1 MKYKNVTVFT
11 GAGVSADS
19 GLPTF
24 RDPKGLWDNH
34 NPDIVSSVG
43 GFERNREEFMDFWDT
58 ARGYFQGDNFKPN
71 KAHELLA
78 MWERLQHA
86 HGGEFNLITTN
97 VDNLHDL
104 AGSSDPIKIHGDI
117 LVNGREY
124 EYEVEGKVFSWHM
137 PDVVLFGDSKHR
149 AEDMWRAVAKA
160 DLFVC
165 VGSSLSIG
173 GDDAIIYNAKDQG
186 AVTVEVNPNPTG
198 HAGFDVVIPK
208 SATEG
213 LEDLTTLLW
222 GKG

>member
-86 HGGEFNLITTN
+86 TWWR
-97 VDNLHDL
+97 VQ
-104 AGSSDPIKIHGDI
+104 SD
-117 LVNGREY
+117 
-124 EYEVEGKVFSWHM
+124 
-137 PDVVLFGDSKHR
+137 
-149 AEDMWRAVAKA
+149 
-160 DLFVC
+160 
-165 VGSSLSIG
+165 
-173 GDDAIIYNAKDQG
+173 YNQRG
-186 AVTVEVNPNPTG
+186 
-198 HAGFDVVIPK
+198 
-208 SATEG
+208 
-213 LEDLTTLLW
+213 
-222 GKG
+222 